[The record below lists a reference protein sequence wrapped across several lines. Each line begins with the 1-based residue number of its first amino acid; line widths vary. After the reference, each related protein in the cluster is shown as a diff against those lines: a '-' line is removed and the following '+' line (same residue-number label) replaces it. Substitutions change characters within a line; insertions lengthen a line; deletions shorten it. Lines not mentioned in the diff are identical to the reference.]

1 MVERPVP
8 RPAAGEVLIEV
19 EAAGVN
25 RPDLLQRQGKYPQPP
40 GASDLPG
47 LEVAG
52 TVVAL
57 APDVERWRV
66 GDRVCALLAG
76 GGYAGFAA
84 APAGQ
89 CLPIPSGLDALA
101 AAALPETVLTVWHN
115 VWQQAAL
122 QPGESLLVHGG
133 ASGIGVAAIQLA
145 RALGHRVF
153 ATAGTAA
160 KCAACEALGAER
172 ALDYRTEDFAQ
183 EMLAC
188 TEGRGVDVV
197 LDMVAGEYLNRDL
210 RCLAMDGRIAV
221 IAALGGPRAEVSMA
235 GLLQKRA
242 SIRASTLRNRSVAW
256 KSGLCREVEER
267 VWPLVANGQVRAVID
282 RVFPLAEAAAAH
294 AYLESGAHVGKVMLA
309 VARSS

>member
-1 MVERPVP
+1 MPAIAIAEPGPAEVLTIVERPVP

-25 RPDLLQRQGKYPQPP
+25 RPDLLQRQGKYPPPP

-101 AAALPETVLTVWHN
+101 ADPHLAKGLNVLK
-115 VWQQAAL
+115 
-122 QPGESLLVHGG
+122 GEITHP
-133 ASGIGVAAIQLA
+133 AVAQ
-145 RALGHRVF
+145 ALGK
-153 ATAGTAA
+153 AS
-160 KCAACEALGAER
+160 
-172 ALDYRTEDFAQ
+172 
-183 EMLAC
+183 
-188 TEGRGVDVV
+188 VDPY
-197 LDMVAGEYLNRDL
+197 G
-210 RCLAMDGRIAV
+210 
-221 IAALGGPRAEVSMA
+221 
-235 GLLQKRA
+235 
-242 SIRASTLRNRSVAW
+242 AW
-256 KSGLCREVEER
+256 K
-267 VWPLVANGQVRAVID
+267 
-282 RVFPLAEAAAAH
+282 
-294 AYLESGAHVGKVMLA
+294 
-309 VARSS
+309 